1 MAIKTVGAKR
11 LQGLKLD
18 RVSDSLGSSATGVN
32 TNVTIPNTVGEF
44 TDPEGSNGNY
54 LYNNRRY
61 GVRLESGNS
70 VIGETCTGLA
80 FYLKNDSMP
89 TSNFHFKVFRSS
101 DGSGDADATWAE
113 VGTTANIPTSELTGS
128 FAWVEKDLA
137 SSVVLAE
144 KDVVCAVAGG
154 VGTGSGSTIR
164 IGYDGTDSDIA
175 TANIKGAFRN
185 HDTSDAF
192 ATTTETGEATI
203 FKILGNPQKL
213 GTGCYKLNGSTSKV
227 VLGSPSDW
235 AFL

>member
-1 MAIKTVGAKR
+1 MAITRLGAKR
-11 LQGLKLD
+11 LQGVKTD
-18 RVSDSLGSSATGVN
+18 RISDSLGSSGDGIN
-32 TNVTIPNTVGEF
+32 TDVTIPNTVGEF

-70 VIGETCTGLA
+70 AIGKTCTGLA

-101 DGSGDADATWAE
+101 DGSGDADATWTE

-128 FAWVEKDLA
+128 FAWLEKDLS

-154 VGTGSGSTIR
+154 VGTGGGSTIR

-192 ATTTETGEATI
+192 ATTTSTGEATL

-213 GTGCYKLNGSTSKV
+213 GTGCYKFNGSSAYTSAEI
-227 VLGSPSDW
+227 S
-235 AFL
+235 